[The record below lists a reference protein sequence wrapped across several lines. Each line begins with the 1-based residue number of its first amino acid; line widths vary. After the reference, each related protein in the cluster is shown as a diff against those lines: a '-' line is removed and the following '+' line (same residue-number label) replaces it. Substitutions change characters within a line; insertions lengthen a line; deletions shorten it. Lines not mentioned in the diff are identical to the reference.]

1 MLARVRPGKTRERY
15 LQATFNLLKA
25 EKSLQIELA
34 SLMERDEERNG
45 DSGREV
51 EMEAPHQLCGLGC
64 VGFFFY
70 LFVLLFVNVKGENL
84 RWD

>member
-1 MLARVRPGKTRERY
+1 MLARVRRGKTRERY
-15 LQATFNLLKA
+15 PQATFNLLKA